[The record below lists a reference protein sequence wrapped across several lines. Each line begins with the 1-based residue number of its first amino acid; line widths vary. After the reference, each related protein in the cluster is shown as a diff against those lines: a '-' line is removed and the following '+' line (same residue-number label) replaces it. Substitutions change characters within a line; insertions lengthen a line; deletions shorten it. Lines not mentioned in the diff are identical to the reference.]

1 MNNTFS
7 LYLLTRLDSL
17 SEFTGLI
24 AFCLFLL
31 FAVLIVVSLVQI
43 DTAYDEEDKK
53 PHIASRDKY
62 IKRLWI
68 PIVLSLICVFTPTTK
83 EAMFIYAGGKTLDYV
98 QKDTSLQKIPF
109 KATELILHKMDEYL
123 NDSTTTK

>member
-7 LYLLTRLDSL
+7 LYLLTRLDSISDL
-17 SEFTGLI
+17 TCTISVF
-24 AFCLFLL
+24 LFLL
-31 FAVLIVVSLVQI
+31 FGVLIVVSLVQI
-43 DTAYDEEDKK
+43 DTYYNEESKK

-62 IKRLWI
+62 IKKLWI
-68 PIVLSLICVFTPTTK
+68 PIALSIICVFTPTTK

-98 QKDTSLQKIPF
+98 QKDTSLQKIPY

-123 NDSTTTK
+123 NDSTITK